1 MDMRQASPA
10 FSRGFTLLEV
20 LIALVVAVIGVLGII
35 QLSGVVL
42 NTISDSERR
51 AIAMTLAEDAIENLR
66 GFERLEATSASAE
79 TAFTDIVNT
88 APATVTVSTGT
99 SSLSYDVSWDV
110 VDYFV
115 SGGAVTAFTSGA
127 VNKRFKEVAVTVS
140 WDTPT
145 AGSVSLSSIIAAIS
159 DSSAVLAN
167 VGAANIGGGTPDVE
181 YTPGE
186 APDVIAVDV
195 GDGKFKETTKPLPEV
210 EAKNESTVVRIETIT
225 YDTSEIQLVQE
236 DYVTVNCFCEMSAG
250 SALIRT
256 PAYRTF
262 ENETEGFEEHYGDYV
277 SAATGTA
284 LSLSGGRTQSE
295 YCDRCCAGHH
305 DSVNNTTGIT
315 FKTGASSASG
325 AFGTL
330 GDHAHYT
337 YTISGDEVILG
348 DIADSAGDDYVEAC
362 RFKRID
368 GIYRLVPDW
377 KAFEVNVFPESYL
390 TSGASSSLASYV
402 TYIKDR
408 VHYELRDT
416 VASLSVWSAVSA
428 PTISPTPE
436 ITTATGDS
444 TQALSRTLYLDDIS
458 HDTALLTYL
467 SGLSAAS
474 VSGQAWLQYIPFN
487 EVNTTLLSTWQSA
500 SESIASVTS
509 EVIDLVDDPVTDYY
523 GSFSRGLVVGET
535 ATAASTS
542 VTAYMRTDNTG
553 LLGNEY
559 ANPSAYKGSDNKIVP
574 SPGVVSGSLAV
585 NVNICGL
592 TCYISGV
599 IEKDYSGNNPMNFSS
614 IDFGFDASAD
624 VYLTVSPSGFGCSYG
639 LNTGTQISFSCEVPN
654 VGTYDLT
661 VAGSA
666 FVVGDG
672 DGITSNGV
680 YNSQAPGSTGLTFT
694 LERP

>member
-1 MDMRQASPA
+1 MDKRQISPV
-10 FSRGFTLLEV
+10 FGRGFTLLEV

-35 QLSGVVL
+35 QLSGVML
-42 NTISDSERR
+42 KTISDSERR
-51 AIAMTLAEDAIENLR
+51 AIAMTLAENALEGLR
-66 GFERLEATSASAE
+66 GFERLEATSVSAE
-79 TAFTDIVNT
+79 TAFTDIVTT
-88 APATVTVSTGT
+88 APSTVTVSSGMST
-99 SSLSYDVSWDV
+99 LSYNVSWDV

-115 SGGAVTAFTSGA
+115 SGGVVSAFSSGA
-127 VNKRFKEVAVTVS
+127 VNKRFKDVAVTVS
-140 WDTPT
+140 WDAPT
-145 AGSVSLSSIIAAIS
+145 AGSVSLSTIIAAIS
-159 DSSAVLAN
+159 DNSAVLAN
-167 VGAANIGGGTPDVE
+167 LGAANIGGGTPDVN

-186 APDVIAVDV
+186 APDVVAVDV

-210 EAKNESTVVRIETIT
+210 ESKNESTVVRIETIT
-225 YDTSEIQLVQE
+225 YDTSDIQLVQE

-262 ENETEGFEEHYGDYV
+262 INATEGFEEHYGDYV

-284 LSLSGGRTQSE
+284 LSLGGGRNQSD

-305 DSVNNTTGIT
+305 DSVNNSTGIT
-315 FKTGASSASG
+315 FKTGASAASG

-337 YTISGDEVILG
+337 FTISGDTVVLG
-348 DIADSAGDDYVEAC
+348 DIADSAGDEYVEAC

-377 KAFEVNVFPESYL
+377 KAIEVNAFPENYL
-390 TSGASSSLASYV
+390 SSGASSSLASYV
-402 TYIKDR
+402 TYIKNR

-444 TQALSRTLYLDDIS
+444 TQALSRTIYIDDFS

-474 VSGQAWLQYIPFN
+474 VSGQSWLQYIPFN
-487 EVNTTLLSTWQSA
+487 EVNTTLLSTWGSA
-500 SESIASVTS
+500 SSGIASVTS
-509 EVIDLVDDPVTDYY
+509 EIIDNVDDPATDYY
-523 GSFSRGLVVGET
+523 GTFSRGLVTGET
-535 ATAASTS
+535 ALSASTS

-559 ANPSAYKGSDNKIVP
+559 ANPSVYKGSDNKIVP
-574 SPGVVSGSLAV
+574 SPGEISGSLAV
-585 NVNICGL
+585 NVNLCGA
-592 TCYISGV
+592 TCYISGT
-599 IEKDYSGNNPMNFSS
+599 IQKDYSGNKPMKFSDINF
-614 IDFGFDASAD
+614 GTD
-624 VYLTVSPSGFGCSYG
+624 VSVTTTPAAVGCSYG
-639 LNTGTQISFSCEVPN
+639 LNTGTQMSFSCEVAHPAPYTIQ
-654 VGTYDLT
+654 VTQSGGTFVLGDSCDAT
-661 VAGSA
+661 SDGTCSGIGS
-666 FVVGDG
+666 G
-672 DGITSNGV
+672 TSGV
-680 YNSQAPGSTGLTFT
+680 TFT
-694 LERP
+694 LGKP